1 MNWRQISGWK
11 GGRAGE
17 WRIHSPLCTKVET
30 SMDDDDGGD
39 DDDDDDDD
47 DE

>member
-11 GGRAGE
+11 GGRTGK
-17 WRIHSPLCTKVET
+17 WRIHSPLRTKVEKY
-30 SMDDDDGGD
+30 M
-39 DDDDDDDD
+39 DDDDDDD